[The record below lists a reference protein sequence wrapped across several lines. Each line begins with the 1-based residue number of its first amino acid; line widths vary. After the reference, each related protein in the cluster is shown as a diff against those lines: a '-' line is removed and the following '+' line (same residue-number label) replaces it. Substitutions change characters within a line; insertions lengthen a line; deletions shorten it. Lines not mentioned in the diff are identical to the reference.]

1 MTEKEY
7 IDQLEQLVVF
17 MCGWYQDTYEKMFKD
32 YVDNKNEAYLKLPT
46 IQGFRNRVAV
56 ANMAKAENNIKY
68 NFDIEKIE
76 EKIKSKYI

>member
-7 IDQLEQLVVF
+7 IDQLEQALIF
-17 MCGWYQDTYEKMFKD
+17 MCCWYQNTYEKMFED
-32 YVDNKNEAYLKLPT
+32 YIDNVSEAYLELPT

-56 ANMAKAENNIKY
+56 ENIAKSGKNIKY
-68 NFDIEKIE
+68 NFNIEQIA

>member
-7 IDQLEQLVVF
+7 VDQLEQLVVF
-17 MCGWYQDTYEKMFKD
+17 MCGWYQDTYEKVFKD
-32 YVDNKNEAYLKLPT
+32 YVDKKNEAYLKLST

-56 ANMAKAENNIKY
+56 ANIAKAENNIKY

>member
-7 IDQLEQLVVF
+7 VDQLEQLVVF

-32 YVDNKNEAYLKLPT
+32 YVDNKNEAYLKLST
-46 IQGFRNRVAV
+46 IQGFRNRMAV
-56 ANMAKAENNIKY
+56 ANIAKAENNIKY

>member
-1 MTEKEY
+1 MIEKEY
-7 IDQLEQLVVF
+7 IEQLEQALVF
-17 MCGWYQDTYEKMFKD
+17 MCAWYQNTYEKMFED
-32 YVDNKNEAYLKLPT
+32 YIDNESEAYLELPT

-56 ANMAKAENNIKY
+56 ANIAKVENNIKY